1 MLRRCYLTTQYV
13 SYIYCVRIIG
23 LPCFFLQWTPC
34 MLWVYLNRHRYK
46 VPQVHCGLTDVLKI
60 IQFSKRLRYLKYTAI
75 LIILENILQTF
86 RKYSCIYKCI
96 DHLYFYWQ
104 IIIFQ
109 RKCFFEHCVLT
120 HAIQNLVSYFKPKYR
135 SCATFCVLAVYA
147 ECMFLQ
153 QHQPKSHSPF
163 ASSFSVVFIFH

>member
-1 MLRRCYLTTQYV
+1 MLRRCYLTTQYI
-13 SYIYCVRIIG
+13 SYIYCVGIIG

-60 IQFSKRLRYLKYTAI
+60 IQFSKWFRYLKVYCDSHHLREHTSNFSKV
-75 LIILENILQTF
+75 LVH
-86 RKYSCIYKCI
+86 IYICI
-96 DHLYFYWQ
+96 DHLNFYWQ
-104 IIIFQ
+104 MTIFH
-109 RKCFFEHCVLT
+109 KIFFEHCFLT

-135 SCATFCVLAVYA
+135 SCATFCVLAIYA

>member
-23 LPCFFLQWTPC
+23 LPCFFLQWTLC

-60 IQFSKRLRYLKYTAI
+60 IQFSKRFRYLKVYCDSHH
-75 LIILENILQTF
+75 LF
-86 RKYSCIYKCI
+86 RKYSCIYIYALIIWTFTDK
-96 DHLYFYWQ
+96 WQ
-104 IIIFQ
+104 YSIEI
-109 RKCFFEHCVLT
+109 FFEHCVLT

>member
-34 MLWVYLNRHRYK
+34 KLWIYLNRHRYK

-60 IQFSKRLRYLKYTAI
+60 IQFSKRFRYLKVYCDAHYFTQHSDFYGNIYTVVLVI
-75 LIILENILQTF
+75 CTF
-86 RKYSCIYKCI
+86 TEKLKHSIEK
-96 DHLYFYWQ
+96 D
-104 IIIFQ
+104 
-109 RKCFFEHCVLT
+109 FFEHCVLT

-135 SCATFCVLAVYA
+135 SCATFCVLAMYA
-147 ECMFLQ
+147 DCMPLQ
-153 QHQPKSHSPF
+153 QHQPKSHSHF
-163 ASSFSVVFIFH
+163 ASWFSVVFIFH